1 MSSTWQGKIA
11 NCWSCSKTDQTRCN
25 SDDQP
30 YEHQLPFPYTK
41 QELSK
46 WAVQTGCTQQHCLC
60 YKYPKLK
67 SKHRNSQTAKH
78 RTQNTYPGPK
88 SMRLI
93 ATHNGGSKNGRTN
106 NSLIYYKSKFLERI
120 PDTTPWCTTSHEFH
134 PVPATR
140 THNRQRQHTFHN
152 ISRPLFRTTYKAITF
167 FSPDATMLTGPKPCF
182 PSEGMERRELL

>member
-93 ATHNGGSKNGRTN
+93 ATHNGGSKNRRTN
-106 NSLIYYKSKFLERI
+106 NSLIYYQVKISWKNTGHNSLVYYKPR
-120 PDTTPWCTTSHEFH
+120 
-134 PVPATR
+134 VPSSSCDA
-140 THNRQRQHTFHN
+140 HAQQAEAAYFPQHISPTF
-152 ISRPLFRTTYKAITF
+152 
-167 FSPDATMLTGPKPCF
+167 
-182 PSEGMERRELL
+182 